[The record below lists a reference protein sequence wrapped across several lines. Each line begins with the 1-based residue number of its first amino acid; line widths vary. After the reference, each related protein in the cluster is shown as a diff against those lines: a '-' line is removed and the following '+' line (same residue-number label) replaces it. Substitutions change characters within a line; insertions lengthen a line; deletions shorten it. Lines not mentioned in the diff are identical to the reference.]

1 MTSSINETL
10 IRATVTRRENQT
22 DDIALFVLSAVDGS
36 ALPPFQAGAHI
47 DVILDDDTIRQ
58 YSLSNAPGEGVYRLG
73 ILNDPNSRGGSKRI
87 HAELETGAELTIS
100 APRNHFPLEME
111 AAHSLLI
118 GGGIGITP
126 MIAMAYA
133 LKAAGR
139 SFELHYCS
147 RSESKAAFLAELKRE
162 FGEQLVLH
170 FDDAGDA
177 ARIDPKALCQDAV
190 QGSHVYVCGP
200 GGFMDWV
207 IEQSKAAGLPDAQ
220 IHFEYF
226 SAEVDISGEAFEV
239 FAETSGVTVQVGPNE
254 SIATALKAAGVKVQ
268 MSCEEGVCGT
278 CICDVLE
285 GTPDH
290 RDHFLTEEEK
300 EDNDQIALCC
310 SRAKSARLVIDI

>member
-1 MTSSINETL
+1 MTSSINNTL
-10 IRATVTRRENQT
+10 IQACVTRREEHT
-22 DDIALFVLSAVDGS
+22 DEIAVFELAAADGTPLPLFE
-36 ALPPFQAGAHI
+36 AGAHI
-47 DVILDDDTIRQ
+47 DVVLAEDLIRQ
-58 YSLSNAPGEGVYRLG
+58 YSLSNAPGETVYRLG
-73 ILNDPNSRGGSKRI
+73 ILNDPNSRGGSRRI
-87 HAELETGAELTIS
+87 HEQLTAGAELQIS
-100 APRNHFPLEME
+100 APRNHFPLQMQAE
-111 AAHSLLI
+111 HSLLI

-147 RSESKAAFLAELKRE
+147 RSESKAAFLDELKRE
-162 FGEQLVLH
+162 FDERLVLH

-177 ARIDPKALCQDAV
+177 GRIDPAALAASQPQA
-190 QGSHVYVCGP
+190 HLYVCGP
-200 GGFMDWV
+200 SGFMDWV
-207 IEQSKAAGLPDAQ
+207 IAQAKVAGLAESQ

-239 FAETSGVTVQVGPNE
+239 FAETSGVTVQVGPHE
-254 SIATALKAAGVKVQ
+254 SIAAALKAAGVKVP

-290 RDHFLTEEEK
+290 RDHFLTDEEK

-310 SRAKSARLVIDI
+310 SRAKGGRLVIDI